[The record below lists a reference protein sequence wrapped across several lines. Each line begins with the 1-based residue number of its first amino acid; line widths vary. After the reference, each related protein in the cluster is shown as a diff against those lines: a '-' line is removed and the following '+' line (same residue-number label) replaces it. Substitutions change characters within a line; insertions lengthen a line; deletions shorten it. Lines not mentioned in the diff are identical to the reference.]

1 MNSPDLSIVI
11 PTFNR
16 KQPLSILLNQFKGQ
30 KITGIEYKIVVV
42 VDGSTDGTLEML
54 SSEFPDVHVVKGS
67 GNWWFTKSMNEGCKY
82 AVEVLK
88 SRLILTINDDVQ
100 VSENYLLNIINNYND
115 CGKDSVIGS
124 SSYSATE
131 PHMITFSG
139 IKWENRFK
147 LKYHKYIPSFTYKNP
162 GELKGVR
169 PSVTLPTRGVL
180 ISSEMMKKVNYL
192 DEVTFPQYSSDYD
205 FILRAAKKGAKVYV
219 SYDAYLFEN
228 MQMTSG
234 GNPRLAKN
242 FRSYLN
248 NIFFNKYSSNYFFNQ
263 TTMVWRHGIKLLF
276 PYYLLIL
283 IAVIP
288 YVYIKYKYSSLN
300 NKVKGKN

>member
-54 SSEFPDVHVVKGS
+54 SSEFPEVFVVKGS

-88 SRLILTINDDVQ
+88 SKLILTINDDVQ
-100 VSENYLLNIINNYND
+100 ISENYLSQIIRNYNE
-115 CGKDSVIGS
+115 CGPESIIGS

-131 PHMITFSG
+131 PRMITFSG
-139 IKWENRFK
+139 IKSENRLK
-147 LKYHKYIPSFTYKNP
+147 LKYHKYIPSYTYKNP
-162 GELKGVR
+162 ADLKGVV

-180 ISSEMMKKVNYL
+180 LSAEMMKKLNYL

-205 FILRAAKKGAKVYV
+205 FVLRAAKNGAKIYV